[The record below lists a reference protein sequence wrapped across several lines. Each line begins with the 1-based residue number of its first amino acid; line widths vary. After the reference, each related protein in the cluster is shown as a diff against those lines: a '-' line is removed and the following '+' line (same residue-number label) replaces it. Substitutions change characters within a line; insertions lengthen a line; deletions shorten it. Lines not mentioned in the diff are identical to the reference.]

1 MNINSIIT
9 EWTYRLPKGYPD
21 SEQDYQVLHEVL
33 NEMTNLSENDRKAIV
48 RKASGLYEQEDE
60 ESTDTLN
67 TNTESIQTTLNN
79 IGLTGD
85 IITQVINVYTQLSDN
100 EQTEFNKN
108 FRIHS
113 IDSFVNSGWKSFAKF
128 FLVNVGGARGGM
140 GNGEISILLGVKD
153 SMPGGTARHDI
164 VMPGGGEWEVKE
176 LKSSKF
182 DPAKEGLAS
191 KFELTNKI
199 KDFYQNIVDPISD
212 IGDPFQ
218 SLKHLVDPQSADD
231 LKKLIQDVGDESVIS
246 TLLNSKVDN
255 YLLIDNHADSV
266 IQELDSIL
274 IVHPIHLINPM
285 QGAISRLHKELR
297 NIFKVYIKSP
307 FVFVNTRA
315 WSTKANSSKFG
326 PSLMHN
332 DGFEPGHMK
341 IMVYITPLNDDYGY
355 FIPEGGLINN
365 HPAGTCICFLN
376 SDLEHAAVPGNIY
389 NRICIEVTLMRA
401 FINAPQLNMGAFFGR
416 HALSPEVVYDAV
428 TKIINES
435 TSEDVIK

>member
-1 MNINSIIT
+1 MNII
-9 EWTYRLPKGYPD
+9 K
-21 SEQDYQVLHEVL
+21 
-33 NEMTNLSENDRKAIV
+33 KAILV
-48 RKASGLYEQEDE
+48 YKTQGCKVFAYRALNFL
-60 ESTDTLN
+60 TLKTKN
-67 TNTESIQTTLNN
+67 A
-79 IGLTGD
+79 D
-85 IITQVINVYTQLSDN
+85 RINFPN
-100 EQTEFNKN
+100 
-108 FRIHS
+108 
-113 IDSFVNSGWKSFAKF
+113 
-128 FLVNVGGARGGM
+128 
-140 GNGEISILLGVKD
+140 
-153 SMPGGTARHDI
+153 
-164 VMPGGGEWEVKE
+164 
-176 LKSSKF
+176 
-182 DPAKEGLAS
+182 
-191 KFELTNKI
+191 KFENHDVALKTQYDSPESLVVAK
-199 KDFYQNIVDPISD
+199 ISD
-212 IGDPFQ
+212 I
-218 SLKHLVDPQSADD
+218 LLDD

-341 IMVYITPLNDDYGY
+341 IMVYITPLNDEYGY

-435 TSEDVIK
+435 TSEDVNK